1 MSFALLLYKFPCR
14 QYIKLF
20 KAYNFLFN
28 LVFGAFFQ
36 AHVFKFYLKT
46 RGTAFV
52 TTYERFELFT
62 LEGESSLHLKS
73 CDQ

>member
-1 MSFALLLYKFPCR
+1 MHCYCT
-14 QYIKLF
+14 
-20 KAYNFLFN
+20 NFHVANTLSCLKHTILFN
-28 LVFGAFFQ
+28 LVFGACIQ

-46 RGTAFV
+46 RATAFV

>member
-1 MSFALLLYKFPCR
+1 M
-14 QYIKLF
+14 
-20 KAYNFLFN
+20 FN

-36 AHVFKFYLKT
+36 ARVFKFYLKT
-46 RGTAFV
+46 RVTAFV